1 MTYVIEIDGKTEA
14 SKKLLTSIRKL
25 QKTDSSIKITH
36 KKEKFRPL
44 TAKDM
49 ALPGDAKPTKEQ
61 LEEFLSRDEG
71 PRRYTLEEVRH
82 GVVKRLKKLK
92 K

>member
-1 MTYVIEIDGKTEA
+1 MIEIDGKTEA

-36 KKEKFRPL
+36 KKESFKPL

-49 ALPGDAKPTKEQ
+49 ALPGGLNPTKEQ
-61 LEEFLSRDEG
+61 LQEFLGREEG
-71 PRRYTLEEVRH
+71 PKRYTLEEVRE
-82 GVVKRLKKLK
+82 GVAKRLKKIK
-92 K
+92 NK